1 MNLLNDWLPESLLQ
15 VLGWT
20 LVHSVWQWIILA
32 GLLWGGLKIFAH
44 KSPQFKY
51 KLALASLGLGF
62 LTSVGTLWYELNLN
76 SLSNASPVAVLID
89 WNAQIGATDS
99 PSLLSDFTAWIES
112 LLPFLVNVWFFG
124 AVLFLVRL
132 FTNLSAVR
140 NLRNQSQ
147 ANKDQG
153 LQKLVSEISTKMGM
167 VKNPQLKITADGL
180 SPMAMGLI
188 KPMILIPAGLIFQLS
203 PRHLEAI
210 LAHELAHIKR
220 NDYLINLIQTVME
233 VLFFYHPCFWW
244 INQTIKELRENAT
257 DDLAIS
263 SGVAPQVLAEAL
275 AEVLNYAN
283 EQTPELALAAAKKRN
298 PTLNRIRRML
308 GLPAQNY
315 PQNPIITIPMI
326 LSLIISA
333 SLITAA
339 QQVDQE
345 SLNEILPEIALEN
358 PMLDAFSSI
367 APLQAAIPAD
377 TTSEEKK
384 KVVVI
389 SKEDGNQA
397 WTDENGNQV
406 VIRQRGNNNS
416 FVFRM
421 NGDTLIVNGDTTF
434 NFSKIMN
441 LDEIP
446 TMDFEDFPEIVMA
459 PMTPMPPFPE
469 GFMQD
474 FDMDF
479 FPPDA
484 PFVFEFEGEA
494 PGVFFFS
501 DTTKM
506 TEEERK
512 DWQRKHEERMKEFSE
527 RMAERSTE
535 WKERM
540 AELQVRQQARM
551 KEWEAEMAPKMK
563 EWEEKMKAW
572 QEEQEPRMEEFRAKM
587 KEWQES
593 NEPKMEEFR
602 KKMEAWEKENAEK
615 MAEFKKSL
623 EAELEKMKKEKD
635 N

>member
-20 LVHSVWQWIILA
+20 LVHSIWQWIILA
-32 GLLWGGLKIFAH
+32 GLLWIALKIFH
-44 KSPQFKY
+44 WKSPQFKY
-51 KLALASLGLGF
+51 NMALMSLGLG
-62 LTSVGTLWYELNLN
+62 LLASVGTLWYELSLN
-76 SLSNASPVAVLID
+76 SLSNPSPVAVLTD
-89 WNAQIGATDS
+89 WNSEIAAIENA
-99 PSLLSDFTAWIES
+99 SLLSNFTDWIENQ
-112 LLPFLVNVWFFG
+112 LPFLVNIWFFG

-140 NLRNQSQ
+140 NLRNHSQ

-153 LQKLVSEISTKMGM
+153 LQNLVAAISTKMGM
-167 VKNPQLKITADGL
+167 LKIPQLKITSDGL
-180 SPMAMGLI
+180 SPMAMGVI

-203 PRHLEAI
+203 PTHLEAI

-220 NDYLINLIQTVME
+220 HDYLVNLIQSTME
-233 VLFFYHPCFWW
+233 VFFFYHPCFWW

-257 DDLAIS
+257 DDLAIA
-263 SGVAPQVLAEAL
+263 SGVAPKVLAEAL
-275 AEVLNYAN
+275 AEVLNYAQ

-339 QQVDQE
+339 QQVDQK

-358 PMLDAFSSI
+358 PVLDAFSELV
-367 APLQAAIPAD
+367 PQAAATSTD
-377 TTSEEKK
+377 TTSKEQK
-384 KVVVI
+384 KVIVI
-389 SKEDGNQA
+389 DEDSGNQS
-397 WTDENGNQV
+397 WTDEKGNRV

-416 FVFRM
+416 FVYRI
-421 NGDTLIVNGDTTF
+421 NGDTLIINGDTTF
-434 NFSKIMN
+434 NISTIMKLDKIPM
-441 LDEIP
+441 LEL
-446 TMDFEDFPEIVMA
+446 EDFPEIVMA
-459 PMTPMPPFPE
+459 PIPHMPPLPE
-469 GFMQD
+469 DFMED

-479 FPPDA
+479 FPSEA
-484 PFVFEFEGEA
+484 PFIFEFDGEA

-506 TEEERK
+506 TAEERK
-512 DWQRKHEERMKEFSE
+512 EWQKKHEERMKEISE
-527 RMAERSTE
+527 RMAERSAE

-540 AELQVRQQARM
+540 AEVQLRQQARM

-587 KEWQES
+587 KEWQEA

>member
-32 GLLWGGLKIFAH
+32 ALLWGSLKIFVH

-51 KLALASLGLGF
+51 KMALMSLSFGF
-62 LTSVGTLWYELNLN
+62 LTSVMTLCYELSLN
-76 SLSNASPVAVLID
+76 SSDSLSSVAVLMD
-89 WNAQIGATDS
+89 WNTQMS
-99 PSLLSDFTAWIES
+99 PTEGPTLLSNFTIWIENQ
-112 LLPFLVNVWFFG
+112 LPFLVNIWFFG
-124 AVLFLVRL
+124 SLLFLVRL

-140 NLRNQSQ
+140 HLRLHSQ
-147 ANKDQG
+147 RNKESSLEDIFEGISRKIG
-153 LQKLVSEISTKMGM
+153 LAKL
-167 VKNPQLKITADGL
+167 PQLKITSDGL
-180 SPMAMGLI
+180 SPMAMGVV

-203 PRHLEAI
+203 PKHLEAI

-220 NDYLINLIQTVME
+220 NDYLINLMQSIME

-257 DDLAIS
+257 DDLAIA

-275 AEVLNYAN
+275 AEVIHYAKEN
-283 EQTPELALAAAKKRN
+283 SPELALAAAKKRN

-339 QQVDQE
+339 QQVDE
-345 SLNEILPEIALEN
+345 KSINEILPEISLEN
-358 PMLDAFSSI
+358 PMLDAFSDMM
-367 APLQAAIPAD
+367 PQAKAVSTD
-377 TTSEEKK
+377 TTEKGKKEIILIDEEREGQEWIDEK
-384 KVVVI
+384 
-389 SKEDGNQA
+389 GNR
-397 WTDENGNQV
+397 V

-416 FVFRM
+416 FVYRM
-421 NGDTLIVNGDTTF
+421 KGDTLIVNGDTLI
-434 NFSKIMN
+434 NSANVIELEDIPIMD
-441 LDEIP
+441 L
-446 TMDFEDFPEIVMA
+446 EDFPSIVMA
-459 PMTPMPPFPE
+459 PMPPMPPFPE
-469 GFMQD
+469 GFLEG
-474 FDMDF
+474 FELNF
-479 FPPDA
+479 SPPSP
-484 PFVFEFEGEA
+484 PFVFEFEGNG

-501 DTTKM
+501 DTTELSEK
-506 TEEERK
+506 ERK
-512 DWQRKHEERMKEFSE
+512 DLQKKHEEGMKDFSKKME
-527 RMAERSTE
+527 EQSARWNE
-535 WKERM
+535 
-540 AELQVRQQARM
+540 RM

-563 EWEEKMKAW
+563 EWEEKMKVW
-572 QEEQEPRMEEFRAKM
+572 QEAQAPRMEEFRAKM
-587 KEWQES
+587 KEWQEA
-593 NEPKMEEFR
+593 NEPRMEEFR

-623 EAELEKMKKEKD
+623 EAELEKMKKAKD

>member
-15 VLGWT
+15 ILGWT

-32 GLLWGGLKIFAH
+32 GLLWIALKIFH
-44 KSPQFKY
+44 QKSPQFKY
-51 KLALASLGLGF
+51 NMALLTLGLG
-62 LTSVGTLWYELNLN
+62 LMASVGTLWYEMSLTSSHNPNLG
-76 SLSNASPVAVLID
+76 LVFMD
-89 WNAQIGATDS
+89 WNAQVSVQEDLNFVS
-99 PSLLSDFTAWIES
+99 RLSGWIENQ
-112 LLPFLVNVWFFG
+112 LPFLVNIWFFG

-132 FTNLSAVR
+132 FSNLSAVR
-140 NLRNQSQ
+140 TLRVSSKPT
-147 ANKDQG
+147 KDESLESLFSAISAKIG
-153 LQKLVSEISTKMGM
+153 LAKIPRLKLTS
-167 VKNPQLKITADGL
+167 DGL
-180 SPMAMGLI
+180 SPIAMGLL
-188 KPMILIPAGLIFQLS
+188 KPMVLIPAGLIFQLS
-203 PRHLEAI
+203 PKHLEAI

-220 NDYLINLIQTVME
+220 HDYLVNLIQSTME

-257 DDLAIS
+257 DDLAIA
-263 SGVAPQVLAEAL
+263 SGVAPKVLAEAL
-275 AEVLNYAN
+275 AEVLNYAQ
-283 EQTPELALAAAKKRN
+283 EHTPELALAAAKKRN

-339 QQVDQE
+339 QQVDQK

-358 PMLDAFSSI
+358 PMLDAFSEMVPEAS
-367 APLQAAIPAD
+367 ATSTD
-377 TTSEEKK
+377 TTSKAQK
-384 KVVVI
+384 KVIVI
-389 SKEDGNQA
+389 DEDSGSQE
-397 WTDENGNQV
+397 WTDEKGNRV
-406 VIRQRGNNNS
+406 VIRQHGNNNS
-416 FVFRM
+416 FVYRI
-421 NGDTLIVNGDTTF
+421 NGDTLIINGDTTF
-434 NFSKIMN
+434 NFSKIMK
-441 LDEIP
+441 LDEMP
-446 TMDFEDFPEIVMA
+446 RLELKDFPEIVMA
-459 PMTPMPPFPE
+459 PIPHMPPFPD
-469 GFMQD
+469 GFMED

-479 FPPDA
+479 FPSGA
-484 PFVFEFEGEA
+484 PFIFEFDGEA

-506 TEEERK
+506 TAEERQE
-512 DWQRKHEERMKEFSE
+512 WQKKHEERMKEFNE
-527 RMAERSTE
+527 RMAERSAE

-587 KEWQES
+587 KEWQEA